1 METLPLVLQKNSD
14 AITLLQKGKLL
25 TLAVLLSSYGS
36 LKSLLQPLYFH
47 SKLWHYQPDV
57 LITFPWCSVIWL
69 ELQYICSGDMSSIG
83 IRPDP
88 RAVGSGLALPDY
100 ITIHISQTQCHEIN
114 FHEINWHQ
122 INSHEI
128 NLPWDQL
135 NFFWCFVLWNK
146 RIMGQTPKSFDHA
159 EAFLNS
165 HTTNLNWC
173 HNVFYQQIFTCQMID
188 LVKGSHFSVTGIFPM
203 LPR

>member
-14 AITLLQKGKLL
+14 AITLLQRSKLL

-47 SKLWHYQPDV
+47 SKLWHYQSDV

-69 ELQYICSGDMSSIG
+69 ELQYICSGDISSIG

-88 RAVGSGLALPDY
+88 RAAGSGLALPDY
-100 ITIHISQTQCHEIN
+100 MTIHISQTRCHEIN

-122 INSHEI
+122 INSHEMRST
-128 NLPWDQL
+128 QF
-135 NFFWCFVLWNK
+135 FFWCFVLWNK

-173 HNVFYQQIFTCQMID
+173 HNVSYQQIFTCQMID